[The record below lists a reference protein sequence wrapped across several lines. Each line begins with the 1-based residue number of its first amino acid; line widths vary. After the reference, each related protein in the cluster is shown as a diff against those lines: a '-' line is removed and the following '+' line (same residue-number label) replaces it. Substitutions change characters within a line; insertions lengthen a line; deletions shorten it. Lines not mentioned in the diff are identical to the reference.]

1 MFENPLNSIQN
12 TYILDKNHSEN
23 IHTRRYN
30 TALNQFKASLL
41 RGKFFRIK
49 AKMLHRPSFLQ
60 DLNAAKP
67 GLLLQGSFYAGTK
80 VVRIDSIIG
89 SEGRTSDFD
98 MEFHPISEEA
108 QQRWVSVAVA
118 YLQRLPLPPVEL
130 IQVGDAYF
138 VRDGHHR
145 ISVSRAFG
153 QVAVDAEVVTWNATP
168 PFPWQPVAAFDR
180 LFLPQTADLS
190 PQ

>member
-1 MFENPLNSIQN
+1 MFDNPLNSMQS
-12 TYILDKNHSEN
+12 TYLLERNYAED

-30 TALNQFKASLL
+30 VALNQFKASVLK
-41 RGKFFRIK
+41 GKFFRLK
-49 AKMLHRPSFLQ
+49 AKMLHRPSFLH

-67 GLLLQGSFYAGTK
+67 GLLLHGSFYAGTK

-89 SEGRTSDFD
+89 SEGRISDFD
-98 MEFHPISEEA
+98 MEFHPINEEA
-108 QQRWVSVAVA
+108 RQRWVSVAVA

-130 IQVGDAYF
+130 IQIGDAYF

-153 QVAVDAEVVTWNATP
+153 QIAIDAEVITWKATP
-168 PFPWQPVAAFDR
+168 PFPWQPVEVSEK
-180 LFLPQTADLS
+180 LFS
-190 PQ
+190 PKGVGSLT

>member
-12 TYILDKNHSEN
+12 TYLLDHDHSED

-30 TALNQFKASLL
+30 TALNQFKASLFK
-41 RGKFFRIK
+41 GKIFRLK
-49 AKMLHRPSFLQ
+49 ARMLHRSSFLH

-67 GLLLQGSFYAGTK
+67 GLLLNGSFYAGTK
-80 VVRIDSIIG
+80 VVRIASIIG

-98 MEFHPISEEA
+98 MQFHPMGEEA
-108 QQRWVSVAVA
+108 RQRWVNVAVA

-145 ISVSRAFG
+145 ISVSRTFG
-153 QVAVDAEVVTWNATP
+153 QVAIDAEVITWKATP
-168 PFPWQPVAAFDR
+168 PFPWQPLTAFEGV
-180 LFLPQTADLS
+180 LLPHSADLA
-190 PQ
+190 PR

>member
-1 MFENPLNSIQN
+1 MFENPSNSMQS
-12 TYILDKNHSEN
+12 TYLLESNYSED
-23 IHTRRYN
+23 IHTRRCN
-30 TALNQFKASLL
+30 VALNQFKAALL
-41 RGKFFRIK
+41 KGKFFRIK
-49 AKMLHRPSFLQ
+49 ARMLHRPSFLH

-67 GLLLQGSFYAGTK
+67 GLLLHGSFYAGTK

-108 QQRWVSVAVA
+108 RQRWVSVAIA

-130 IQVGDAYF
+130 IQIGDAYF

-153 QVAVDAEVVTWNATP
+153 QIAIDAEVIAWKATP
-168 PFPWQPVAAFDR
+168 PFPWQPCEAHNG
-180 LFLPQTADLS
+180 LFLQKSAHPS
-190 PQ
+190 M